1 MMKAFENFCARWM
14 QKFFLSSNNQK
25 KLDNKHIF
33 IFWTAVGAL
42 TQLLVFCGDML
53 TPLGFA
59 HGILYA
65 PATFFGLFANRVI
78 SILLIGSLGMLGT
91 GLGIFY
97 SNGTL
102 PNVGY
107 EYILLNRL
115 LGWGT
120 IIASAVAAMILLRL
134 RRQRRVSQVALE
146 DTASL
151 LQVTST
157 VGGLGGWRVKLP
169 EMESYWSAEVFKI
182 LGRPH
187 GTVPDIDTIIGW
199 YDEKYQADVL
209 DKFEKC
215 VSEGHPFDTEI
226 QVIHPNGTHHWVRL
240 VGEAVWN
247 DQGQI
252 EAAQGAVQDIHKHKA
267 VQKEIE
273 SSREEWQLLAESVP
287 MIVWT
292 TNSLGRMSYV
302 NQFAAGYMGSNA
314 RQLIQEG
321 WWQYVHPDD
330 KPNAKAIWKTA
341 LMTVQPF
348 LAEFRVL
355 RHDGTWRWHLAR
367 AVRVDASKGAQWY
380 GTAMDIQDFKEAQE
394 TGSQLA
400 NRLVETMESV
410 ADAIFVLDHDWIFTY
425 MNRQCETVLERKRE
439 ELLSRCV
446 WDEFPQARGSKFQL
460 EYERCVKEHATVRFD
475 AEYAP
480 LKKHFEVSAYPHQ
493 GGVIVYFRD
502 VTTQKRLTEQ
512 LQQAQRIDALG
523 KLTGGVAHD
532 FNNLLTVI
540 LGNAEILA
548 EQFGASTQEQALT
561 QMISSAAQRGA
572 EMTQRLLTFAR
583 KQSLEPQVLELNTLV
598 KEMTPLL
605 RRSLGQQIWVET
617 IYCDGLWPTLVDP
630 GQLEMAL
637 LNLAINARDAMP
649 SGGRLLIETS
659 NTVLDEDYAA
669 QHMDLQAGPYVM
681 LVVSDTGQGISK
693 ENLARVFEPF
703 FTTKEQG
710 KGTGLGLPTVYGFVK
725 QSRGHV
731 AIYSEINQGTTV
743 KIYLPRC
750 LENDRYTPASAM
762 HEVHH
767 DGQGRLVL
775 LVEDDAQVRQI
786 SRRQL
791 ETLGYAVIEAENS
804 QQALHQLVCEPDIA
818 LLFTDVVMPGGM
830 SGRELAHQARTLRPD
845 LPVLFASGYTGHAMV
860 HHGGLGAG
868 ALLLPK
874 PYLRSQ
880 LADKLVQAFKSAA
893 TSDLDSSLP

>member
-1 MMKAFENFCARWM
+1 MRNF
-14 QKFFLSSNNQK
+14 FTSSH
-25 KLDNKHIF
+25 NKNGADEKHFF
-33 IFWTAVGAL
+33 IFWTAAGVLA
-42 TQLLVFCGDML
+42 QLLVFCTDML

-65 PATFFGLFANRVI
+65 PATFLGLIANRVS
-78 SILLIGSLGMLGT
+78 SIWLICLMGMLGT

-115 LGWGT
+115 LGWVT
-120 IIASAVAAMILLRL
+120 IFASAVVAVILLRL
-134 RRQRRVSQVALE
+134 QRQRRASQVTLE
-146 DTASL
+146 NTASL
-151 LQVTST
+151 LQVSSA

-169 EMESYWSAEVFKI
+169 QMESYWSTEVFKI
-182 LGRPH
+182 LGRPY
-187 GTVPDIDTIIGW
+187 GAVPDVDTIISW
-199 YDEKYQADVL
+199 YAEKYQADVR

-215 VSEGHPFDTEI
+215 IYEGHSFDIEI
-226 QVIHPNGTHHWVRL
+226 QVIYPDGSPHWVRV

-252 EAAQGAVQDIHKHKA
+252 EAAQGAIQDIEKHKA

-273 SSREEWQLLAESVP
+273 NSREEWQLLAESVP

-292 TNSLGRMSYV
+292 TNSLGRMNYV
-302 NQFAAGYMGSNA
+302 NQFAAGFMGSDA
-314 RQLIQEG
+314 KQLLQEG

-330 KPNAKAIWKTA
+330 KKNAKALWKMS
-341 LMTVQPF
+341 LMKVQPF
-348 LAEFRVL
+348 FAEFRVL
-355 RHDGTWRWHLAR
+355 RHDGAWRWHVAR
-367 AVRVDASKGAQWY
+367 AVRVDVSQGAQWY

-400 NRLVETMESV
+400 TRLVDTMESV
-410 ADAIFVLDHDWIFTY
+410 ADAIFVLDDDWVFTY
-425 MNRQCETVLERKRE
+425 MNRQCETFLERKRE

-446 WDEFPQARGSKFQL
+446 WDEFPQAKGSKFQL
-460 EYERCVKEHATVRFD
+460 EYERCVKEHVTVRFD

-480 LKKHFEVSAYPHQ
+480 LKKYFEVSAYPHQ

-502 VTTQKRLTEQ
+502 VTKQRRLTEQ
-512 LQQAQRIDALG
+512 LQQAQRMDSLG

-540 LGNAEILA
+540 LGNAEVLA
-548 EQFGASTQEQALT
+548 EQFEKTTQEQTLIK
-561 QMISSAAQRGA
+561 MISAAAQRGA
-572 EMTQRLLTFAR
+572 EMTQRLLSFAR
-583 KQSLEPQVLELNTLV
+583 KQTLEPQVLELNTLV
-598 KEMTPLL
+598 KDMTPLL
-605 RRSLGQQIWVET
+605 RRSLGRQISVET
-617 IYCDGLWPTLVDP
+617 IYCEELWPTVVDP

-649 SGGRLLIETS
+649 NGGLLLIETS
-659 NTVLDEDYAA
+659 NIILDDDYAA

-681 LVVSDTGQGISK
+681 LALSDTGQGISK
-693 ENLARVFEPF
+693 ENVARVFEPF

-710 KGTGLGLPTVYGFVK
+710 KGTGLGLPTVYGFIK

-750 LENDRYTPASAM
+750 LGNDRNVQAPIE

-791 ETLGYAVIEAENS
+791 ETLGYAVLEAENS
-804 QQALHQLVCEPDIA
+804 QQALRQLDSESNIA

-830 SGRELAHQARTLRPD
+830 SGSELALQARTLRPG
-845 LPVLFASGYTGHAMV
+845 LPVLFVSGYTGNAMA

-874 PYLRSQ
+874 PYLRAQ
-880 LADKLVQAFKSAA
+880 LADKLAQAFKAAA
-893 TSDLDSSLP
+893 TSDLGSALS